1 MPILEG
7 ETPDDWRQVTFS
19 EYDYSGQPARDELGL
34 GLTKCKIV
42 MACDQRWKLLYFEG
56 FRPMLFDL
64 EADPNELSDLGEDPR
79 FEAERSRLTEA
90 IFAWSRRERQR
101 VTVSDQDVR
110 EMNDAAN
117 VDQGALIGFWDE
129 DQLAEFN
136 ERR

>member
-1 MPILEG
+1 MPILAG
-7 ETPDDWRQVTFS
+7 ETPDDWRQVAFS

-34 GLTKCKIV
+34 GLTTCKIV
-42 MACDQRWKLLYFEG
+42 MACGQRWKMLYFEG

-64 EADPNELSDLGEDPR
+64 ETDPNELTDLGEDPR
-79 FEAERSRLTEA
+79 FEVERSRLTDA

-101 VTVSDQDVR
+101 VTVSDEEVQG
-110 EMNDAAN
+110 MNDAAT
-117 VDQGALIGFWDE
+117 VDQGVLIGFWDE